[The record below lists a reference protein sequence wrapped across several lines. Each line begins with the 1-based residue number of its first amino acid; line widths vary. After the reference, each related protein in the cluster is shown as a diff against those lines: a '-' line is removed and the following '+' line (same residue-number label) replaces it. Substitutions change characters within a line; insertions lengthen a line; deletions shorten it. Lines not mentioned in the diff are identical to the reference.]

1 MAVERRFINEAL
13 LKYDIMRFLETE
25 LDRAGFSSVDI
36 QRTPIVTR
44 IAVEVA
50 KPGKVIGRRGKTIQD
65 LTDTIK
71 KKFKIDNPQ
80 IIVIESGNPY
90 LKPRLVARM
99 ACKMI
104 ESGKNVRAVL
114 HSLMKEV
121 MGSGALGAEIVAGG
135 KLAGKGGRAKTL
147 RVIAGY
153 LPKAGEPS
161 RLVLRDHY
169 TAYNKSGAIG
179 VSVSIVPPGVVFP
192 DKEVKEV
199 ALPGIIRAAEG
210 IRPRD
215 EPARSR

>member
-71 KKFKIDNPQ
+71 KKFKID
-80 IIVIESGNPY
+80 NPY